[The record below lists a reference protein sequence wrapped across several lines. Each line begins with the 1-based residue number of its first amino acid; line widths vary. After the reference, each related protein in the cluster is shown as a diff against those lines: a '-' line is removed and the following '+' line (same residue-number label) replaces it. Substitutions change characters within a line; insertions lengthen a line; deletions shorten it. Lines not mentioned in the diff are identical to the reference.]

1 MVLTKYMV
9 KLQKHNIDAQKG
21 AQEKNIFKAQK
32 FLKCVCVCV
41 WIIKKNKERIKIA
54 CQCNA
59 AVFAML
65 VLFLSLP

>member
-32 FLKCVCVCV
+32 FLKCVCVCGLL
-41 WIIKKNKERIKIA
+41 KKTKKE
-54 CQCNA
+54 
-59 AVFAML
+59 
-65 VLFLSLP
+65 